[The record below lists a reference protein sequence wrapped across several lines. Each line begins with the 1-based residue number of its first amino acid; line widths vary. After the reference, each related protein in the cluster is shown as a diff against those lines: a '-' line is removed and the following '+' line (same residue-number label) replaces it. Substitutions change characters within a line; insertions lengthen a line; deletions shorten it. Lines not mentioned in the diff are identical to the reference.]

1 MGNKLELIEA
11 LKGSI
16 ITFSKV
22 DVFKM
27 TKYPT
32 KVGYQIL
39 RCEKDLKLKHIFSSV
54 GVLCTRQ
61 GKEIQL
67 RLVGSKVMY
76 DKWHPTNIYR
86 QTSNEKRSLFI
97 SNPKIKSRPPATT
110 YIDC

>member
-22 DVFKM
+22 DVFEM

-39 RCEKDLKLKHIFSSV
+39 RCEKDLKIEAHLLLCWGFMYKVGNGDSITSSRIKGNVRQMASNKHISTNKQRKKVTFYFKS
-54 GVLCTRQ
+54 
-61 GKEIQL
+61 KNEI
-67 RLVGSKVMY
+67 
-76 DKWHPTNIYR
+76 
-86 QTSNEKRSLFI
+86 
-97 SNPKIKSRPPATT
+97 
-110 YIDC
+110 